1 MLKLTLAGVNHKTT
15 PLEIRE
21 RLAYPKEQLNEAI
34 QALGR
39 QDGVLEC
46 LVLSTCNRVELLT
59 VTSHASPGPDF
70 FLEFLRTTHPTLQD
84 IPIQP
89 HMYHLTGPDAA
100 SHFFEV
106 ASSLDSMVVGEP
118 QITGQVK
125 EAFERARTLGLAGP
139 MLTQLFQR
147 AISTSKRVRT
157 ETAISHHPVSISY
170 AACQLAR
177 KIFQDM
183 KDKTVLLLGGGDM
196 AQLTAKHMK
205 KMGVRSLVLMLRDIS
220 KGEAMA
226 GEYEAVLAPFSELET
241 RLVEADMVVCSTG
254 ADAYLINQEVADSV
268 LERRRF
274 RPLFLI
280 DIAVPRNIDPAISQ
294 RSNIFLYNI
303 DDLKSVV
310 EANQRER
317 EFEAIH
323 AREIIQGELAAF
335 ARWHSDRSTVPLI
348 QALRRHTEDIR
359 QSEIDRFQSVLST
372 LPPDAREKIDVLTR
386 SMINKILHPTYHAIR
401 QTGNIDEVREWVI
414 KCYGLPADAAVP
426 PDTSEP
432 AAGPAREDGP
442 VPHPPLM
449 EGETP
454 A

>member
-21 RLAYPKEQLNEAI
+21 RLAYPKEHLNETLLS
-34 QALGR
+34 LGTR
-39 QDGVLEC
+39 DGVLEC

-59 VTSHASPGPDF
+59 VTSHSSPGPDF
-70 FLEFLRTTHPTLQD
+70 FLEFLRETHPTLQSV
-84 IPIQP
+84 PLHP
-89 HMYHLTGPDAA
+89 HLYHLTGPDAA

-106 ASSLDSMVVGEP
+106 TSSLDSMVVGEP

-139 MLTQLFQR
+139 MITQLFQR
-147 AISTSKRVRT
+147 AIAASKRVRT

-183 KDKTVLLLGGGDM
+183 KDKNVLLLGGGDM

-205 KMGVRSLVLMLRDIS
+205 KMGVRSLVLMLRDTA
-220 KGEAMA
+220 KGESMA
-226 GEYEAVLAPFSELET
+226 KEYEAALAPFSDLES

-254 ADAYLINQEVADSV
+254 ADSYLITEKLADSV

-280 DIAVPRNIDPAISQ
+280 DIAVPRNIDPSIAH
-294 RSNIFLYNI
+294 RSSLFLYNI

-317 EFEAIH
+317 EFEAVH
-323 AREIIQGELAAF
+323 AREIIQNELLAF
-335 ARWHSDRSTVPLI
+335 ARWHADRSTVPLI
-348 QALRRHTEDIR
+348 QALRQHTEEIR
-359 QSEIDRFQSVLST
+359 RAEIERFQSVLST
-372 LPPDAREKIDVLTR
+372 LPPDARDKIDILTR
-386 SMINKILHPTYHAIR
+386 SMINKILHPTFHAIR
-401 QTGNIDEVREWVI
+401 QTGDIDEVREWVT
-414 KCYGLPADAAVP
+414 KCYGLAPDAGILP
-426 PDTSEP
+426 RSPDTDIGALPETGS
-432 AAGPAREDGP
+432 
-442 VPHPPLM
+442 VHHPPLV
-449 EGETP
+449 EGESP